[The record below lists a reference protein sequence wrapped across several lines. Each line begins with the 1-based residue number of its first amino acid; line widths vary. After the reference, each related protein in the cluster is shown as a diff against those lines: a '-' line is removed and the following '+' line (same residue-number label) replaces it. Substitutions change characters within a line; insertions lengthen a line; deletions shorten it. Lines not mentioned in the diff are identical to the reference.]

1 MTHDE
6 AEDIMNDLAKD
17 KRVIDVD
24 EEYERRSAC
33 PGPRSTRTS
42 KRTGTKRGRNEKEN
56 HVPSGDKL

>member
-6 AEDIMNDLAKD
+6 AEDIMNDLGKD

-33 PGPRSTRTS
+33 RRTPRTTRW
-42 KRTGTKRGRNEKEN
+42 GNDIDWDQEDDI
-56 HVPSGDKL
+56 PF

>member
-24 EEYERRSAC
+24 EEYERRSARRRRT
-33 PGPRSTRTS
+33 PRATRYDDDIDWDQ
-42 KRTGTKRGRNEKEN
+42 E
-56 HVPSGDKL
+56 GDYEEEDE

>member
-24 EEYERRSAC
+24 EEYERRS
-33 PGPRSTRTS
+33 GMVRRRTPRTT
-42 KRTGTKRGRNEKEN
+42 
-56 HVPSGDKL
+56 HWGDDIDWDQEGED